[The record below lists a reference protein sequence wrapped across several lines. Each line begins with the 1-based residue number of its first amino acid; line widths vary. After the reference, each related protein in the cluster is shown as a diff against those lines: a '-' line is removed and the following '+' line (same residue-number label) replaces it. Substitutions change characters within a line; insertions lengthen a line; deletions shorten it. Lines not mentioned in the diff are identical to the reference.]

1 MENDGIQRL
10 LKAEDD
16 AAQVIQK
23 AREGLHLAL
32 THSHPPACITHQRHL
47 PPPPPH
53 LRFAL
58 PRLCSP
64 PYPSSSRSARAA
76 RLRQA
81 QTEADKSA
89 AELRR
94 QLEAEFKAELA
105 QKDAGDSSF
114 SAQLKAETSKDAS
127 AIDEGFKSNQK
138 AVIDFLLHHVT
149 TVNLD
154 VSEALRQSL
163 LTKAEQGTQ

>member
-1 MENDGIQRL
+1 VL
-10 LKAEDD
+10 F
-16 AAQVIQK
+16 V
-23 AREGLHLAL
+23 
-32 THSHPPACITHQRHL
+32 
-47 PPPPPH
+47 
-53 LRFAL
+53 
-58 PRLCSP
+58 
-64 PYPSSSRSARAA
+64 SARAA

-89 AELRR
+89 QELRR

-114 SAQLKAETSKDAS
+114 TAQLKQEVQKDQVS
-127 AIDEGFKSNQK
+127 IEDGYKKNQQ
-138 AVIDFLLHHVT
+138 AVVDFLIHHIT

-163 LTKAEQGTQ
+163 LTKKEQGTQ

>member
-1 MENDGIQRL
+1 M
-10 LKAEDD
+10 
-16 AAQVIQK
+16 
-23 AREGLHLAL
+23 
-32 THSHPPACITHQRHL
+32 
-47 PPPPPH
+47 
-53 LRFAL
+53 
-58 PRLCSP
+58 
-64 PYPSSSRSARAA
+64 SSSLCPARAA

-89 AELRR
+89 QELRR
-94 QLEAEFKAELA
+94 QLEAEFKNELA
-105 QKDAGDSSF
+105 AKDAGDSSF
-114 SAQLKAETSKDAS
+114 TAQLKAETSKDAV
-127 AIDEGFKSNQK
+127 AIDDGYKANQK

>member
-1 MENDGIQRL
+1 MQ
-10 LKAEDD
+10 
-16 AAQVIQK
+16 
-23 AREGLHLAL
+23 
-32 THSHPPACITHQRHL
+32 
-47 PPPPPH
+47 
-53 LRFAL
+53 
-58 PRLCSP
+58 
-64 PYPSSSRSARAA
+64 PSSHTLPALLSCRVLARAA

-89 AELRR
+89 QELRR

-114 SAQLKAETSKDAS
+114 TAQLKQEVGKDQQS
-127 AIDEGFKSNQK
+127 IEDGYKKNHQ
-138 AVIDFLLHHVT
+138 AVVDFLLHHIT